1 MSYNQIL
8 DQVLKFTQELVRTES
23 LSGQE
28 GQAARLVQ
36 GWMEDLGF
44 DSVQV
49 DENGNVVGSII
60 GQKPGAGR
68 RVLFDAHLDTVPPV
82 QPDRWTRDPYAGEI
96 SGGRLYGLGS
106 ADMKGSLAAMVTA
119 AAEMPRS
126 EFAGT
131 LFISASVG
139 EEAAEGLALSPVLEL
154 TQPDYVVIGEP
165 TSFRLGIAQRGRT
178 TIVIESKGKAAHS
191 SDPKLGKNAVYTM
204 AEVIRRLQ
212 KMDLPTDEIL
222 GVGVMELIDI
232 ISDPYPSA
240 STIPHLCRARYDRRL
255 VRGETPQSVLA
266 DTRNLLAD
274 IQEIDVAIRKS
285 VFKTYSGSELE
296 ALDFHP
302 AWAAGEESQLAVQAK
317 RALQHHGLDPDPVVV
332 QFCSNGSTTAGEAGI
347 PTIILGPPSIERAH
361 SVDEY
366 IETQDLFQIY
376 SVYKTLGLF
385 ILQG

>member
-1 MSYNQIL
+1 MSNNL
-8 DQVLKFTQELVRTES
+8 NFDQVVKFTQELVQTES

-28 GQAARLVQ
+28 GEAARLVQ

-49 DENGNVVGSII
+49 DENGNVAGSII

-68 RVLFDAHLDTVPPV
+68 RVLFDAHMDTVPPV
-82 QPDRWTRDPYAGEI
+82 QPDRWTRDPFAGEI
-96 SGGRLYGLGS
+96 SDGRLYGLGS
-106 ADMKGSLAAMVTA
+106 VDMKGSLVAMVTA
-119 AAEMPRS
+119 AAEMPKD

-131 LFISASVG
+131 IFVSASVG
-139 EEAAEGLALSPVLEL
+139 EEAVEGLALSSVLEL

-240 STIPHLCRARYDRRL
+240 STIPHLCMARYDRRL

-266 DTRNLLAD
+266 DTNKLLAD
-274 IQEIDVAIRKS
+274 LEGVDVAIRIAT
-285 VFKTYSGSELE
+285 FKTYAGSELE

-302 AWAAGEESQLAVQAK
+302 AWAAGDESRLAVQAK
-317 RALQHHGLDPDPVVV
+317 RALQSHSLDPDPVVV
-332 QFCSNGSTTAGEAGI
+332 HFCSNGSTTAGEAGI

-366 IETQDLFQIY
+366 IETQDLFLIY
-376 SVYKTLGLF
+376 SVYKTLGLLL
-385 ILQG
+385 LQG